1 MFKIINKI
9 GLVPFFLLVMYL
21 IDPFYYG
28 FVFGYLIFIY
38 FFLSGDVLKSLLDTD
53 VLLLTLFSTVYAIF
67 YSFDP
72 IRGSQFIFIYLLFPP
87 TFYLLGKHICK
98 KIDNIKESYK
108 FLIIISI
115 IYSIVALVSIHLN
128 IIQNGFVQINRD
140 VSMIWS
146 NEPVTATGMAAYLF
160 ANMCIP
166 ALLVFNFKKELL
178 RENII
183 LIIVYILSLMAVLRL
198 GSRTQIGIS
207 LLTLFISILFS
218 ISKQNVVKKVISI
231 ITIVS
236 LTFISFTYLTI
247 NKKSDFLSAYADR
260 MDSKKYGASTAG
272 GRTERWTK
280 SLDNLI
286 DKPLG
291 WEISDFGYSHNLW
304 LDVARSGTV
313 IAFIILVLFSLRSL
327 LNTKNSISNKHI
339 SFLPYKKIVM
349 VLSLAFYLQFFVEP
363 ILEGSLQLFI
373 FFCFFQG
380 LINQNLLS
388 FSLTG
393 QNNK

>member
-1 MFKIINKI
+1 
-9 GLVPFFLLVMYL
+9 
-21 IDPFYYG
+21 
-28 FVFGYLIFIY
+28 
-38 FFLSGDVLKSLLDTD
+38 
-53 VLLLTLFSTVYAIF
+53 
-67 YSFDP
+67 
-72 IRGSQFIFIYLLFPP
+72 
-87 TFYLLGKHICK
+87 
-98 KIDNIKESYK
+98 
-108 FLIIISI
+108 
-115 IYSIVALVSIHLN
+115 
-128 IIQNGFVQINRD
+128 
-140 VSMIWS
+140 
-146 NEPVTATGMAAYLF
+146 
-160 ANMCIP
+160 
-166 ALLVFNFKKELL
+166 
-178 RENII
+178 
-183 LIIVYILSLMAVLRL
+183 
-198 GSRTQIGIS
+198 
-207 LLTLFISILFS
+207 
-218 ISKQNVVKKVISI
+218 
-231 ITIVS
+231 
-236 LTFISFTYLTI
+236 
-247 NKKSDFLSAYADR
+247 